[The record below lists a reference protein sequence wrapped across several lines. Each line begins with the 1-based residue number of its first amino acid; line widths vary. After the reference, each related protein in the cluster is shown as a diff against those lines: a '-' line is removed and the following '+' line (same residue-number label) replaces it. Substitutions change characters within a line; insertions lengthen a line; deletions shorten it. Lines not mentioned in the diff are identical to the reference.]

1 MTEDFKERLKKGL
14 LIRDMTAAD
23 LSRKT
28 GISRS
33 LISHYL
39 SGDSEPR
46 QTKLYAISVAL
57 NVTEPWLMGFD
68 VPMERDTHRVGAIQT
83 QAVPLIGSIACGIPT
98 QANEEFEA
106 YVQVGA
112 RIDCDFCL
120 RANGDSMIGARINDG
135 DIVFIRKQSLVNNG
149 EIAAVIIDDQA
160 TLKRVYLEDNKLV
173 LMAENPKYAPLI
185 YVGEELNSIRIL
197 GKAVAFQSDVR

>member
-1 MTEDFKERLKKGL
+1 MADSFKDRLRQAMV
-14 LIRDMTAAD
+14 IRDVTASQI
-23 LSRKT
+23 SRAT
-28 GISRS
+28 GISKS
-33 LISHYL
+33 VLSMYL
-39 SGDSEPR
+39 SGKNEAR
-46 QTKLYAISVAL
+46 QNNLYTLAVAL

-68 VPMERDTHRVGAIQT
+68 VPMERDVHRVDAIEA
-83 QAVPLIGSIACGIPT
+83 QAVPLIGSIACGTPT

-106 YVQVGA
+106 YVRVGA

-120 RANGDSMIGARINDG
+120 RANGDSMVGARINDG
-135 DIVFIRKQSLVNNG
+135 DIIFIRSQPSVNNG

>member
-1 MTEDFKERLKKGL
+1 MADSFKDRLRQAMV
-14 LIRDMTAAD
+14 IRDVTASQI
-23 LSRKT
+23 SRAT
-28 GISRS
+28 GISKS
-33 LISHYL
+33 VLSMYL
-39 SGDSEPR
+39 SGKNEAR
-46 QTKLYAISVAL
+46 QNNLYTLAVAL

-68 VPMERDTHRVGAIQT
+68 VPMERDVHRVDAIEA
-83 QAVPLIGSIACGIPT
+83 QAVPLIGSIACGTPT

-106 YVQVGA
+106 YVRVGA

-120 RANGDSMIGARINDG
+120 RANGDSMVGARINDG
-135 DIVFIRKQSLVNNG
+135 DIIFIRSQPSVNNG

-160 TLKRVYLEDNKLV
+160 TLKRVYLENNKLV

>member
-1 MTEDFKERLKKGL
+1 MADKFSNRLRQAMTL
-14 LIRDMTAAD
+14 RDLNATA
-23 LSRKT
+23 LSAKT
-28 GISRS
+28 GIPKST
-33 LISHYL
+33 ISMYL
-39 SGDSEPR
+39 HGKMEAR
-46 QTKLYAISVAL
+46 QNRIYELCVAL
-57 NVTEPWLMGFD
+57 NINEPWLMGFD
-68 VPMERDTHRVGAIQT
+68 VPIERDTRRVGAIQT
-83 QAVPLIGSIACGIPT
+83 QAIPLIGNIACGIPM

-120 RANGDSMIGARINDG
+120 RANGDSMTGARINDG

-173 LMAENPKYAPLI
+173 LMAENPKYPPLI

>member
-1 MTEDFKERLKKGL
+1 MADSFKDRLRQAMV
-14 LIRDMTAAD
+14 IRDVTASQI
-23 LSRKT
+23 SRAT
-28 GISRS
+28 GISKS
-33 LISHYL
+33 VLSMYL
-39 SGDSEPR
+39 SGKNEAR
-46 QTKLYAISVAL
+46 QNNLYTLAVAL

-68 VPMERDTHRVGAIQT
+68 VPMERDVHRVDAIEA
-83 QAVPLIGSIACGIPT
+83 QAVPLIGNIACGEPM

-106 YVQVGA
+106 YVRVGA

-160 TLKRVYLEDNKLV
+160 TLKRVYLENNKLV